1 MSFFDA
7 DLVFRIPGLL
17 LALTVHEYAHARVA
31 YHFGDPTAKNEGR
44 MTLNP
49 LMHLDP
55 VGLLM
60 LWLLQFGW
68 AKPVPV
74 NANYFSD
81 WRKGMFWVSFAGP
94 LANIALAFSSALIF
108 ALLLRTGLMNM
119 EAKTVFTLIMK
130 YNITFALFNL
140 LPIPP
145 LDGAKVLSGYLR
157 SNTFDEW
164 LQRIEPY
171 GVFILLGLVYLGV
184 IGLLLSPFSNLL
196 LGLIRQLI
204 LFVVLL

>member
-17 LALTVHEYAHARVA
+17 LALTVHEYAHAKTA
-31 YHFGDPTAKNEGR
+31 YHFGDPTAKEMGR
-44 MTLNP
+44 LTLNP
-49 LMHLDP
+49 LAHLDP

-74 NANYFSD
+74 NGNYFTD

-94 LANIALAFSSALIF
+94 LANLATAALTAVVY
-108 ALLLRTGLMNM
+108 ALLLRGGLVNF
-119 EAKTVFTLIMK
+119 EAKVTLNLIIN

-145 LDGAKVLSGYLR
+145 LDGAKVLSSYVR
-157 SNTFDEW
+157 SNALDEW

-171 GVFILLGLVYLGV
+171 GAFILLALVYLGI
-184 IGLLLSPFSNLL
+184 IGLLLSPFSSLL
-196 LGLIRQLI
+196 HGLIRQII
-204 LFVVLL
+204 LLFI